1 MKAAEQL
8 AEDVSVSQA
17 CETLGIPRA
26 SFYRRRKPPRLASA
40 RGDSQTT
47 WSPRALSQPER
58 EVVRQTLYSERFM
71 DKSPQQV
78 YATLLDDGEYL
89 CSVRTMYRILDED
102 KASHERRNQLK
113 RPNYKKPE
121 LLATA
126 PNQVWSWDI
135 TKLLGPEKWTYYY
148 LYVILD
154 IFSRY
159 VVGWLLAHREHADLA
174 TRLIRETID
183 KQNVPEDQLII
194 HSDRGPSMT
203 SHSVAQLLGT
213 LGVTKS
219 HSRPHVSN
227 DNPFSES
234 QFKTMKYR
242 PEFPDRFGSFED
254 GLSFC
259 RRFFGWY
266 NDEHYHS
273 GIGLVTPAMLHYGQ
287 AHLIVA
293 SRQATLANA
302 YADHPERF
310 VKGSPKP
317 PELPS
322 AVWINPPQKAKE
334 DQATQTKR
342 LPETNCPQKPEAPL
356 THPRPGYPSSSC
368 VPAELDSVSPDDAHV
383 NENNSPQQFLLNT
396 RAMPQKIPGA
406 WGLAPKVTET
416 TKTIAAA
423 TH

>member
-8 AEDVSVSQA
+8 AEDVGVSQA
-17 CETLGIPRA
+17 CEALAIPRA
-26 SFYRRRKPPRLASA
+26 SFYRRVKPPEPTRDDVATA
-40 RGDSQTT
+40 RS
-47 WSPRALSQPER
+47 SSRALSEAER
-58 EVVRQTLYSERFM
+58 DTVRQTLYSERFM
-71 DKSPQQV
+71 DKSPHQI
-78 YATLLDDGEYL
+78 YASLLDEGEYL
-89 CSVRTMYRILDED
+89 CSVRTLYRILDED
-102 KASHERRNQLK
+102 NASKERRNQLK

-159 VVGWLLAHREHADLA
+159 VVGWMLAHREHADLA
-174 TRLIRETID
+174 TRLIRETIE
-183 KQNVPEDQLII
+183 KQNIPEDQLII

-242 PEFPDRFGSFED
+242 PEFPNRFGGYD
-254 GLSFC
+254 DALSFC
-259 RRFFGWY
+259 RRFFVWY

-287 AHLIVA
+287 APQIIA
-293 SRQATLANA
+293 SRQATLGNT
-302 YADHPERF
+302 YATHPERF
-310 VKGSPKP
+310 VKGPPQP

-322 AVWINPPQKAKE
+322 AVWINPPREHQQE
-334 DQATQTKR
+334 QEKR
-342 LPETNCPQKPEAPL
+342 LPETHCPQKPEASL
-356 THPRPGYPSSSC
+356 THPRPGYPSPSC
-368 VPAELDSVSPDDAHV
+368 VPAELDSVSPDNDQT
-383 NENNSPQQFLLNT
+383 NENISAQQLPLNT
-396 RAMPQKIPGA
+396 RAMPQKIPGV
-406 WGLAPKVTET
+406 WGLAPAGPQGNTRH
-416 TKTIAAA
+416 ANY
-423 TH
+423 

>member
-8 AEDVSVSQA
+8 AQDVGVRQA
-17 CETLGIPRA
+17 CQALEIPRA
-26 SFYRRRKPPRLASA
+26 SFYRRIKLPELASDDTATA
-40 RGDSQTT
+40 RP
-47 WSPRALSQPER
+47 SPRALSQSER
-58 EVVRQTLYSERFM
+58 DSVRQSLYSERFM
-71 DKSPQQV
+71 DKSPRQV
-78 YATLLDDGEYL
+78 YASLLDDGEYL

-102 KASHERRNQLK
+102 NASQERRNQLQ
-113 RPNYKKPE
+113 RPNYKKPQ

-135 TKLLGPEKWTYYY
+135 TKLLGPQKWTYYY

-159 VVGWLLAHREHADLA
+159 VVGWMLAHREQADLA
-174 TRLIRETID
+174 TRLIRETIE
-183 KQNVPEDQLII
+183 KQNVAEDQLII

-203 SHSVAQLLGT
+203 SHSVAQLLGA

-242 PEFPDRFGSFED
+242 PEFPDRFGGYDD

-259 RRFFGWY
+259 RRFFPWY

-287 AHLIVA
+287 AGQIVA
-293 SRQATLANA
+293 SRQAALAIA
-302 YADHPERF
+302 YEAHPERF
-310 VKGSPKP
+310 VKGPPKP

-322 AVWINPPQKAKE
+322 AVWINPPQNDK
-334 DQATQTKR
+334 DDHQAQKKR
-342 LPETNCPQKPEAPL
+342 LPEINCPQKPEASL
-356 THPRPGYPSSSC
+356 THPRPGYPLPSC
-368 VPAELDSVSPDDAHV
+368 VSAEPDSVSPDSAHV
-383 NENNSPQQFLLNT
+383 NQQQSTPQLPLNT
-396 RAMPQKIPGA
+396 RAMPEKISGV
-406 WGLAPKVTET
+406 WGLAPKGAANT
-416 TKTIAAA
+416 TTTAKAL
-423 TH
+423 H

>member
-8 AEDVSVSQA
+8 AQDVGVRQA
-17 CETLGIPRA
+17 CQALEIPRA
-26 SFYRRRKPPRLASA
+26 SFYRRIKLPELARDDTATA
-40 RGDSQTT
+40 RP
-47 WSPRALSQPER
+47 SPRALSQSER
-58 EVVRQTLYSERFM
+58 DSVRQSLYSERFM
-71 DKSPQQV
+71 DKSPRQV
-78 YATLLDDGEYL
+78 YASLLDDGEYL

-102 KASHERRNQLK
+102 NASQERRNQLQ
-113 RPNYKKPE
+113 RPNYKKPQ

-135 TKLLGPEKWTYYY
+135 TKLLGPQKWTYYY

-159 VVGWLLAHREHADLA
+159 VVGWMLAHREQADLA
-174 TRLIRETID
+174 TRLIRETIE
-183 KQNVPEDQLII
+183 KQNVAEDQLII

-203 SHSVAQLLGT
+203 SHSVAQLLGA

-242 PEFPDRFGSFED
+242 PEFPDRFGGYDD

-259 RRFFGWY
+259 RRFFPWY

-287 AHLIVA
+287 AGQIVA
-293 SRQATLANA
+293 SRQAALAIA
-302 YADHPERF
+302 YEAHPERF
-310 VKGSPKP
+310 VKGPPKP

-322 AVWINPPQKAKE
+322 AVWINPPQNDK
-334 DQATQTKR
+334 DDHQAQKKR
-342 LPETNCPQKPEAPL
+342 LPEINCPQKPEASL
-356 THPRPGYPSSSC
+356 THPRPGYPLPSC
-368 VPAELDSVSPDDAHV
+368 VSAEPDSVSPDSAHV
-383 NENNSPQQFLLNT
+383 NQQQSTPQLPLNT
-396 RAMPQKIPGA
+396 RAMPEKISGV
-406 WGLAPKVTET
+406 WGLAPKGAANT
-416 TKTIAAA
+416 TTTAKAL
-423 TH
+423 H

>member
-1 MKAAEQL
+1 MIAAEQL
-8 AEDVSVSQA
+8 AEDVGVSQA
-17 CETLGIPRA
+17 CEALGIPRA
-26 SFYRRRKPPRLASA
+26 SFYRRHKPPESA
-40 RGDSQTT
+40 RDDAPTARS
-47 WSPRALSQPER
+47 SSRALSEPER
-58 EVVRQTLYSERFM
+58 DIVRQTLYSERFM
-71 DKSPQQV
+71 DQSPQQV
-78 YATLLDDGEYL
+78 YASLLDDGEYL

-102 KASHERRNQLK
+102 NASKERRNQLK

-159 VVGWLLAHREHADLA
+159 VVGWLLAHREQAELA

-242 PEFPDRFGSFED
+242 PDFPDRFGSHDD

-259 RRFFGWY
+259 RRFFVWY

-287 AHLIVA
+287 APQIIA
-293 SRQATLANA
+293 SRQATLRTA
-302 YADHPERF
+302 YVAHPERF
-310 VKGSPKP
+310 VKGAPMP

-322 AVWINPPQKAKE
+322 AVWINPPQNNNKDHEAQK
-334 DQATQTKR
+334 KR
-342 LPETNCPQKPEAPL
+342 LPEINCPQKPGASL

-368 VPAELDSVSPDDAHV
+368 VPAELDSVSPDTNDINV
-383 NENNSPQQFLLNT
+383 ITSPQQLTLNT
-396 RAMPQKIPGA
+396 RVMPQKIPGG
-406 WGLAPKVTET
+406 WGLAPKEAEMTRTTET
-416 TKTIAAA
+416 AL
-423 TH
+423 H

>member
-8 AEDVSVSQA
+8 AEDVGVRQA
-17 CETLGIPRA
+17 CEALGLPRA
-26 SFYRRRKPPRLASA
+26 SFYRRVKPPESTRDDAATA
-40 RGDSQTT
+40 RS
-47 WSPRALSQPER
+47 SSRALSEAER
-58 EVVRQTLYSERFM
+58 DAVRQTLYSERFM
-71 DKSPQQV
+71 DKSPHQI
-78 YATLLDDGEYL
+78 YASLLDEGEYL

-102 KASHERRNQLK
+102 NASKERRNQLQ

-159 VVGWLLAHREHADLA
+159 VVGWMLAHREHADLA
-174 TRLIRETID
+174 TRLIRETIE
-183 KQNVPEDQLII
+183 KQNIPEDQLII

-203 SHSVAQLLGT
+203 SHSVAQLLGA

-242 PEFPDRFGSFED
+242 PEFPNRFGSHD
-254 GLSFC
+254 DALSFC
-259 RRFFGWY
+259 RRFFVWY

-273 GIGLVTPAMLHYGQ
+273 GIGLLTPAMLHYGQ
-287 AHLIVA
+287 APQIIA
-293 SRQATLANA
+293 SRQATLGNA
-302 YADHPERF
+302 YATHPERF
-310 VKGSPKP
+310 VKGPPKP

-322 AVWINPPQKAKE
+322 AVWINPPREHQPAQE
-334 DQATQTKR
+334 KR
-342 LPETNCPQKPEAPL
+342 LPETHCPQKPEASL
-356 THPRPGYPSSSC
+356 THPRPGYPSPSC
-368 VPAELDSVSPDDAHV
+368 VPAELDSVSPDNGHT
-383 NENNSPQQFLLNT
+383 NETISAQQLPLNT
-396 RAMPQKIPGA
+396 RVMPQKIPGV
-406 WGLAPKVTET
+406 WGLAPKETPIMQTTET
-416 TKTIAAA
+416 TLQ
-423 TH
+423 

>member
-1 MKAAEQL
+1 MMKAAEQL
-8 AEDVSVSQA
+8 AEDVGVSQA
-17 CETLGIPRA
+17 CQGLGIPRA
-26 SFYRRRKPPRLASA
+26 SFYRRAKPPELPRDDAAA
-40 RGDSQTT
+40 RS
-47 WSPRALSQPER
+47 SSRALSQSER
-58 EVVRQTLYSERFM
+58 DAVRQTLYSERFM
-71 DKSPQQV
+71 DKSPRQV
-78 YATLLDDGEYL
+78 YASLLDDGEYL
-89 CSVRTMYRILDED
+89 CSVRTMYRILDDD
-102 KASHERRNQLK
+102 KASQERRDQLK

-159 VVGWLLAHREHADLA
+159 VVGWMLAHREGADLT
-174 TRLIRETID
+174 TRLIRETIEN
-183 KQNVPEDQLII
+183 QNVTADQLII

-203 SHSVAQLLGT
+203 SHSVAQLLGA

-234 QFKTMKYR
+234 QFKTMRYR
-242 PEFPDRFGSFED
+242 PEFPDRFGGYDD

-287 AHLIVA
+287 AHQIVA

-310 VKGSPKP
+310 VKGFPKP

-322 AVWINPPQKAKE
+322 AVWINPPQQAKE
-334 DQATQTKR
+334 DQQTETKR
-342 LPETNCPQKPEAPL
+342 LPATNCPQKPEAPL
-356 THPRPGYPSSSC
+356 THPRPGYPSSSY

-383 NENNSPQQFLLNT
+383 NENISPQQLPLNT
-396 RAMPQKIPGA
+396 RVMPQKIPGV
-406 WGLAPKVTET
+406 WGLAPKEPAITNT
-416 TKTIAAA
+416 TA
-423 TH
+423 TAIH

>member
-8 AEDVSVSQA
+8 AQDVGVRQA
-17 CETLGIPRA
+17 CQALEIPRA
-26 SFYRRRKPPRLASA
+26 SFYRRIKLPELARDDTATA
-40 RGDSQTT
+40 RP
-47 WSPRALSQPER
+47 SPRALSQSER
-58 EVVRQTLYSERFM
+58 DSVRQSLYSERFM
-71 DKSPQQV
+71 DKSPRQV
-78 YATLLDDGEYL
+78 YASLLDDGEYL

-102 KASHERRNQLK
+102 NASQERRNQLQ
-113 RPNYKKPE
+113 RPNYKKPQ

-135 TKLLGPEKWTYYY
+135 TKLLGPQKWTYYY

-159 VVGWLLAHREHADLA
+159 VVGWMLAHREQADLA
-174 TRLIRETID
+174 TRLIRETIE
-183 KQNVPEDQLII
+183 KQNVAEDQLII

-203 SHSVAQLLGT
+203 SHSVAQLLGA

-242 PEFPDRFGSFED
+242 PEFPDRFGGYDD

-259 RRFFGWY
+259 RRFFPWY

-287 AHLIVA
+287 AGQIVA
-293 SRQATLANA
+293 SRQAALAIA
-302 YADHPERF
+302 YEAHPERF
-310 VKGSPKP
+310 VKGPPKP

-322 AVWINPPQKAKE
+322 AVWINPPQNDK
-334 DQATQTKR
+334 DDHQAQKKR
-342 LPETNCPQKPEAPL
+342 LPEINCPQKPEASL
-356 THPRPGYPSSSC
+356 THPRPGYPLPSC
-368 VPAELDSVSPDDAHV
+368 VSAEPDSVSPDSAHV
-383 NENNSPQQFLLNT
+383 NQKQSPPQLPLNT
-396 RAMPQKIPGA
+396 RAMPEKISGV
-406 WGLAPKVTET
+406 WGLAPKGAANT
-416 TKTIAAA
+416 TTTAKAL
-423 TH
+423 H

>member
-8 AEDVSVSQA
+8 ADDVGVNHA
-17 CETLGIPRA
+17 CEALGIPRA
-26 SFYRRRKPPRLASA
+26 SFYRRSKAPTSA
-40 RGDSQTT
+40 RDGAATRRS
-47 WSPRALSQPER
+47 SSRALSKPER
-58 EVVRQTLYSERFM
+58 DAVRQTLYSERFM

-78 YATLLDDGEYL
+78 YASLLDDGKYL

-102 KASHERRNQLK
+102 HASQERRNQLK

-159 VVGWLLAHREHADLA
+159 VVGWMLAHREQSELA

-183 KQNVPEDQLII
+183 KQDIPADQLII

-203 SHSVAQLLGT
+203 SHSVAQLLGA

-242 PEFPDRFGSFED
+242 PEFPDRFGSYED
-254 GLSFC
+254 GMSFC
-259 RRFFGWY
+259 RRFFAWY

-287 AHLIVA
+287 AHQIVA
-293 SRQATLANA
+293 SRQATLGNA
-302 YADHPERF
+302 YAIHPERF
-310 VKGSPKP
+310 VKGPSKP

-322 AVWINPPQKAKE
+322 AVWINPPQNNKE
-334 DQATQTKR
+334 DQAAQKKR
-342 LPETNCPQKPEAPL
+342 LPEINCPQKPDASL

-368 VPAELDSVSPDDAHV
+368 VPAELDSVLPDNNDV
-383 NENNSPQQFLLNT
+383 NVITSPQQHPLNT
-396 RAMPQKIPGA
+396 RDMPQKIPGV
-406 WGLAPKVTET
+406 WGLAPKEAAMTQTTET
-416 TKTIAAA
+416 AL
-423 TH
+423 H